1 MVNLDRLLKPSEAK
15 MVEAIEAETAADIA
29 MLEEADMQNRAL
41 PLGDLSSMADREVE
55 RTRFL
60 MELGEVREWVWKQAV
75 LRRAKLREF
84 LKAKAK
90 AEGKRVMWLEE

>member
-1 MVNLDRLLKPSEAK
+1 MLSEAN
-15 MVEAIEAETAADIA
+15 ETD
-29 MLEEADMQNRAL
+29 RAL
-41 PLGDLSSMADREVE
+41 PLGDLLQLASRQVE

-60 MELGEVREWVWKQAV
+60 VDQGEVPVWVWVDAW

-90 AEGKRVMWLEE
+90 AEGRRVMWLEE